1 MKFVKLSRYA
11 SSLVSNIRDEMSRFL
26 TGIIGDLEKY
36 RSAML
41 HDNMDLSRL
50 MVHVLQV
57 KDSRKKRGIC
67 DARRL
72 KPHDQVGLSN
82 GGNRNNFG
90 IHEHHFRTTQECI
103 NKLGKYEM
111 QPVNGKYIV
120 PDRPGL
126 GQELS
131 DFAIETALMHT
142 EVTDYV
148 AAAQ

>member
-90 IHEHHFRTTQECI
+90 IHEQPILLFLSRLCNILVEQHHV
-103 NKLGKYEM
+103 KALKY
-111 QPVNGKYIV
+111 
-120 PDRPGL
+120 
-126 GQELS
+126 
-131 DFAIETALMHT
+131 
-142 EVTDYV
+142 
-148 AAAQ
+148 